1 MKPLTEEEWQRIQEA
16 LVRGGLRDVIDD
28 MLAGRPHLSEYN
40 RKIIEQAYD
49 DGMGSTISL
58 VLTDDPPWF
67 AGMWEDQELMLGM
80 EHRGR
85 LYSIVH
91 ASGGGLVSVVIGDG
105 LITNEMGATFDGV
118 NAAKAH
124 VKDLTAK

>member
-1 MKPLTEEEWQRIQEA
+1 MKPMTEEEWRRIQEA

-28 MLAGRPHLSEYN
+28 MLSGRPHLSESN

-49 DGMGSTISL
+49 DGEGSTLSL

-67 AGMWEDQELMLGM
+67 AGMWQDQEVMQGM
-80 EHRGR
+80 EHRGT

-91 ASGGGLVSVVIGDG
+91 ASGGGLVSVIIGEG
-105 LITNEMGATFDGV
+105 LITNEIGVTFNGV

-124 VKDLTAK
+124 VKDLTVK